1 MRVWWRRS
9 VSRSVIGITGR
20 LLALALGLTLLAIGM
35 VLTVTVIGALLGV
48 PLALL
53 GLLLIVRA
61 MF

>member
-1 MRVWWRRS
+1 
-9 VSRSVIGITGR
+9 VIGITGR